1 MSRVAIGLVGHYP
14 FIRGH
19 PLGPELTKRLDV
31 GSWPGHAVTLKELN
45 WGPIAIVQEFQAS
58 GDVYDR
64 FVLVGAVDRGL
75 EYGTVTCRRWI
86 GGKLDAIA
94 VQQRVFEAVTGIV
107 SLDNLI
113 VIGEHFGIW
122 PQELITVELQLSAD
136 SVGELILEEL
146 ETHGDPTATSI
157 IGQHPP
163 TPQVAGIV
171 ARTVEQVRRAATL
184 GVAGMPELLPL
195 SADQLGPLAAVCH
208 HQLIADCVEHRSPH

>member
-1 MSRVAIGLVGHYP
+1 MSRVAIGLVGYYP

-19 PLGPELTKRLDV
+19 PLGPELKERLEV
-31 GSWPGHAVTLKELN
+31 SAWAGHTVTLKEMN

-58 GDVYDR
+58 GEVYDR

-75 EYGTVTCRRWI
+75 ENGTVSCRQWI
-86 GGKLDAIA
+86 GGKLDVMA

-107 SLDNLI
+107 SLDNLL

-122 PQELITVELQLSAD
+122 PKELITVEIQLSPD

-146 ETHGDPTATSI
+146 EAHGESTATS

-163 TPQVAGIV
+163 TPQVERMV
-171 ARTVEQVRRAATL
+171 ECTVQRVRQAATL
-184 GVAGMPELLPL
+184 GVEGTPELVPL
-195 SADQLGPLAAVCH
+195 SADQLGPLAPVCH
-208 HQLIADCVEHRSPH
+208 NQLIADCAKQPSPN